1 MKQLKLITPA
11 IMIAT
16 GMTFIAC
23 NSSTEKSEASNTEK
37 TTDMMTTTNEQVENA
52 EAYPV
57 GEVGKFLQESINS
70 VTLSAR
76 LKDKF
81 GGFKRFL
88 EKLPEEFLLCNDHP
102 FNPQVLP
109 KKLLTVA
116 DVELVSR
123 GLIPLNWTAKYRKV
137 CNLCYLCHDMYLY

>member
-1 MKQLKLITPA
+1 MSYLDLVLCGRVTEYAIIKMTKEILI
-11 IMIAT
+11 
-16 GMTFIAC
+16 
-23 NSSTEKSEASNTEK
+23 EKGGL
-37 TTDMMTTTNEQVENA
+37 
-52 EAYPV
+52 PV

-137 CNLCYLCHDMYLY
+137 CNFCYLCHDMYQY